1 MARVKNA
8 LNARKK
14 HKKFLNLLRDIMAQ
28 KANSSEPPTRL

>member
-1 MARVKNA
+1 MARVKCIK
-8 LNARKK
+8 RQKK